1 MNLQRLLSLTRKAVD
16 DYHMIESGDRIAVGI
31 SGGKDS
37 LTLLCALN
45 GLKRFYP
52 AAFELVPVCVDLGFA
67 DKDPAAFEALKHFVS
82 DLGMNLDI
90 VESQIAEVIFD
101 IRKESNPCSL
111 CAKLRK
117 GAFNTRAKE
126 LGCNKIAYAHHRN
139 DFIETLLMSL
149 IFEGRINCFSPVS
162 YLDRMDL
169 TLIRPLMYVEESD
182 IIAFSRDNRLPVMKN
197 PCPADGN
204 TRREEMKEL
213 LSDLNKRYHGVS
225 ERMFGAVLRGSL
237 PGWPAVSGSSDISG
251 RK

>member
-16 DYHMIESGDRIAVGI
+16 DYQMIQAHDRIAVGI

-52 AAFELVPVCVDLGFA
+52 VPFEIVPLCVDLGFKDA
-67 DKDPAAFEALKHFVS
+67 DPVAFDALSQFCS
-82 DLGMNLDI
+82 DLGCELQI
-90 VESQIAEVIFD
+90 VRSQIAEVVFD
-101 IRKESNPCSL
+101 IRQESNPCSL

-149 IFEGRINCFSPVS
+149 IFEGRISCFSPVS

-169 TLIRPLMYVEESD
+169 TLIRPLMYVEEPD
-182 IIAFSRDNRLPVMKN
+182 IVGFARENGLPVMHN

-204 TRREEMKEL
+204 TRREEMKQL
-213 LSDLNKRYHGVS
+213 LSELNKTYHGVS
-225 ERMFGAVLRGSL
+225 ERMFGAILRGNL
-237 PGWPAVSGSSDISG
+237 QGWPSVKEPDSAQTDT
-251 RK
+251 